1 MKLTME
7 RHDESIRAMHA
18 ERIRIES
25 QLSQSR
31 NEAER
36 LKIERD
42 QKSTQLEV
50 MGQTLEGAAAE
61 AKKSMLNVETLQMSL
76 NQCAKDK
83 QEWQKQEASMR
94 HDLKTREYQ
103 ISEMETQ
110 RSLERS
116 SWNQER
122 QRLQGDIESLNSQI
136 KDAFRV
142 QASQDDTIE
151 RFKRMELQWGLEKSS
166 LQQAES
172 NLKAQLAQTEEDLGY
187 QIQSQ
192 EKSIQLA
199 KETLNATEGSLNNRL
214 VGVCMSL
221 LQALRAC
228 HGFGPRCCVL
238 VCVSKAVYTRPQPLP
253 SLPAASR
260 IVTRMHNS
268 SSSSIYWHS
277 NLVAS
282 LDWLRM
288 LAHIYTLHNQI

>member
-110 RSLERS
+110 RSLER
-116 SWNQER
+116 
-122 QRLQGDIESLNSQI
+122 
-136 KDAFRV
+136 
-142 QASQDDTIE
+142 
-151 RFKRMELQWGLEKSS
+151 
-166 LQQAES
+166 
-172 NLKAQLAQTEEDLGY
+172 
-187 QIQSQ
+187 
-192 EKSIQLA
+192 
-199 KETLNATEGSLNNRL
+199 
-214 VGVCMSL
+214 
-221 LQALRAC
+221 
-228 HGFGPRCCVL
+228 P
-238 VCVSKAVYTRPQPLP
+238 
-253 SLPAASR
+253 
-260 IVTRMHNS
+260 
-268 SSSSIYWHS
+268 
-277 NLVAS
+277 
-282 LDWLRM
+282 
-288 LAHIYTLHNQI
+288 